1 MGVKVQS
8 SLMCFYHGRRFRPG
22 EVFELP
28 DGVVPSK
35 DMVVVSED
43 TKTPAGK
50 PRKEETKT
58 PAGKPRKD
66 ETKTPAGKPRKDE
79 TKTPETFSELAKQDS
94 DAQIP
99 KGTADLA

>member
-66 ETKTPAGKPRKDE
+66 ETKTP
-79 TKTPETFSELAKQDS
+79 ETFSELAKQDS